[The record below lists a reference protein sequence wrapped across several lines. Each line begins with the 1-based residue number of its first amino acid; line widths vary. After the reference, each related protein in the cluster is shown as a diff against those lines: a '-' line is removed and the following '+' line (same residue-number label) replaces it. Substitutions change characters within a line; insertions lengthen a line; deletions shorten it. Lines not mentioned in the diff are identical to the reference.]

1 MNDLHLAHGYL
12 LLLLVPAV
20 MIVAWY
26 RFRYYKKIAFT
37 YPLTRVITKTHKVV
51 PLHEL
56 IFFMLRLCT
65 LLILSF
71 LITKPQLVDNSTNV
85 HVNGIDIMLVLDVSG
100 SMQNFDD
107 PQDLQPRIEI
117 AKNEALRFVEKRDSD
132 QIGIVLFGR
141 EAVSRCPL
149 TLDKKIINDIING
162 VFIGMVPESGTV
174 LAKGM
179 IIAAS
184 RLKTSQ
190 AKSKIMILLT
200 DGEPS
205 PHDCSV
211 DQAIQIARQ
220 LGIRVYTIGVGGTQG
235 GFINHPHFGL
245 VQQDSSLNRDLLQKI
260 AQKTGG
266 RYFEAK
272 KQHELRLIYDQIDQL
287 EKTDYESTVFRSYY
301 DIFVPFVWLLIVILC
316 IELISS
322 TFIWFAL

>member
-1 MNDLHLAHGYL
+1 
-12 LLLLVPAV
+12 
-20 MIVAWY
+20 
-26 RFRYYKKIAFT
+26 
-37 YPLTRVITKTHKVV
+37 
-51 PLHEL
+51 
-56 IFFMLRLCT
+56 
-65 LLILSF
+65 
-71 LITKPQLVDNSTNV
+71 
-85 HVNGIDIMLVLDVSG
+85 
-100 SMQNFDD
+100 
-107 PQDLQPRIEI
+107 
-117 AKNEALRFVEKRDSD
+117 
-132 QIGIVLFGR
+132 
-141 EAVSRCPL
+141 
-149 TLDKKIINDIING
+149 
-162 VFIGMVPESGTV
+162 MVPENGTV

-205 PHDCSV
+205 PHDSPI

-220 LGIRVYTIGVGGTQG
+220 LGIRVYTIGVGGFQG
-235 GFINHPHFGL
+235 GYINDPHFGL
-245 VQQDSSLNRDLLQKI
+245 VQQDSSLNRELLQKI

-301 DIFVPFVWLLIVILC
+301 DIFIPFVWLLIVILC